1 MEEEERRVGVIKE
14 ELGMLRAVL
23 LPKMADNSIAGR
35 KKRAAGKRMS
45 DGINGNLPL
54 CADISPALLGP
65 LMVDQ
70 SSTTMEKVDLV
81 FTIVAILVILHLQ
94 VEKELT
100 WVGHGGGWAPR
111 NCMQAQSVAFILPF
125 R

>member
-70 SSTTMEKVDLV
+70 SSTTMDKVDFGCHHCCNTRHIAFAGGEGAYMGWPWRWMGSKKLHAGSV
-81 FTIVAILVILHLQ
+81 CCIYPTI
-94 VEKELT
+94 
-100 WVGHGGGWAPR
+100 
-111 NCMQAQSVAFILPF
+111 
-125 R
+125 